1 MAVSRRL
8 RVDPVACDG
17 FGHCAE
23 LAPELI
29 GLDEWGYPVIA
40 AHAAVPREILDVVEL
55 AVRSCPRKALFLEPV
70 EMAAPR
76 RRSPQGAGRADASA
90 R

>member
-1 MAVSRRL
+1 MSHRL
-8 RVDPVACDG
+8 RVDPVACDA

-29 GLDEWGYPVIA
+29 WLDEWGYPVIDPGVIPP
-40 AHAAVPREILDVVEL
+40 AHSEVAEAAVRT
-55 AVRSCPRKALFLEPV
+55 CPRKALFLEKVTV
-70 EMAAPR
+70 EVPR
-76 RRSPQGAGRADASA
+76 RRLGRRPGVAGSGRA

>member
-1 MAVSRRL
+1 MGTVAVTRRL
-8 RVDPVACDG
+8 RVDPVACDA

-29 GLDEWGYPVIA
+29 WLDEWGYPVIDDR
-40 AHAAVPREILDVVEL
+40 PIPPGLEDVVDL
-55 AVRSCPRKALFLEPV
+55 AVRACPRKALTVVRTV
-70 EMAAPR
+70 EA
-76 RRSPQGAGRADASA
+76 GARGAVPDRPAV

>member
-1 MAVSRRL
+1 MEVRL

-29 GLDEWGYPVIA
+29 SLDEWGYPIILGESIPKQFRGVA
-40 AHAAVPREILDVVEL
+40 EMAVNQ
-55 AVRSCPRKALFLEPV
+55 CPRKALFLERVATPTTT
-70 EMAAPR
+70 PTTR
-76 RRSPQGAGRADASA
+76 
-90 R
+90 

>member
-1 MAVSRRL
+1 MEMRL

-29 GLDEWGYPVIA
+29 ALDEWGYPILSPAPIPKGHQKIA
-40 AHAAVPREILDVVEL
+40 EMAVNQ
-55 AVRSCPRKALFLEPV
+55 CPRRALLLERLETSIRHRPT
-70 EMAAPR
+70 
-76 RRSPQGAGRADASA
+76 QA
-90 R
+90 RI

>member
-1 MAVSRRL
+1 MAVSVRL

-23 LAPELI
+23 LVPELI

-40 AHAAVPREILDVVEL
+40 EHAAVAPGILDVVEL
-55 AVRSCPRKALFLEPV
+55 AVRSCPRKALFLERIEV
-70 EMAAPR
+70 EAPR
-76 RRSPQGAGRADASA
+76 RRPSADAVRSSTA
-90 R
+90 RR